1 MALTKSQ
8 QAAIEK
14 AQHARRQA
22 NTAPAR
28 PDPTGI
34 TIRRLQAD
42 AQTRGYIV
50 TQDRV
55 KQCHREIEGK

>member
-1 MALTKSQ
+1 MLTENQK
-8 QAAIEK
+8 AAIEK
-14 AQHARRQA
+14 AQNVRRQN

-28 PDPTGI
+28 PDPAGVA
-34 TIRRLQAD
+34 IRRLQAD

-55 KQCHREIEGK
+55 KRFVREIGNT